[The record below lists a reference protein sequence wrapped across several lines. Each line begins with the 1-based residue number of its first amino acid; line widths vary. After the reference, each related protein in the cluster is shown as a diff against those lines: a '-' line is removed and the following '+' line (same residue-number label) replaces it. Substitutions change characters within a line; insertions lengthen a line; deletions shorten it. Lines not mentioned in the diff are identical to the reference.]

1 MAALAGSRSVYS
13 RQCPLNLS
21 PAVAFTVPEPTVWSQ
36 LLASGLLRLASLW
49 ICGMCGNRHIPAKKD
64 KEKEKQRQNKL
75 ILAID
80 ADG

>member
-1 MAALAGSRSVYS
+1 
-13 RQCPLNLS
+13 
-21 PAVAFTVPEPTVWSQ
+21 
-36 LLASGLLRLASLW
+36 
-49 ICGMCGNRHIPAKKD
+49 MCGNRHIPAKKD